1 MINKSISS
9 ETDAMFAHLFLQAKD
24 QSVEYISSFAGVIGQ
39 LEEFLKESIADYKID
54 ADANYFVT
62 FSSDGQARPLSDL
75 YGKRLN
81 YKSFSKFSNIILSL
95 ESECKKSEFFLFYL
109 ININVNV
116 IIIFCVSQANLGTRT
131 RFCFCLR
138 L

>member
-24 QSVEYISSFAGVIGQ
+24 QSVEYISSFAGFISQ
-39 LEEFLKESIADYKID
+39 LEVFLKESIADYKID
-54 ADANYFVT
+54 ADANANYFVT

-95 ESECKKSEFFLFYL
+95 ESECKKSEFFFLFD
-109 ININVNV
+109 
-116 IIIFCVSQANLGTRT
+116 
-131 RFCFCLR
+131 
-138 L
+138 